1 MNELIELATIAP
13 SDLTENEIETR
24 IITLITKEMTKVDRK
39 VQTCEI
45 NQQNEFS
52 RFHKEIEWL

>member
-39 VQTCEI
+39 VQTYEL